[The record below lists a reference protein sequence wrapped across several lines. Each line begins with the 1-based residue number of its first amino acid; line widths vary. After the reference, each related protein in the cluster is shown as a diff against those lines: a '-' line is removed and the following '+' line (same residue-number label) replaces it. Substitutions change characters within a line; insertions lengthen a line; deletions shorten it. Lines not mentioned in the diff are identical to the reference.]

1 MGFKGFTEKKYKDD
15 SRLLKFKS
23 IIINLSKLIIIM
35 TAATFLSFLFR
46 IISFHESNIIIAYIL
61 GVLLTAKITDGYF
74 YGIIAS
80 AIGVLTFNF
89 FFTEPYYTFIA
100 YRPDYPVTFVIML
113 IAAIITSTLTAR
125 VKQEAKLSHLREK
138 RTQIL
143 YQINKSLLMVRSI
156 NEIVHVCGE
165 DIAKLFN
172 RSVIISIADSSN
184 SLEDPYI
191 YKFNDDL
198 YTEVFNST
206 LERKVINDTFI
217 SESPVGA
224 GTDIDEYSS
233 AYYIPIRGQSG
244 NLGVIGVSCFEKNLL
259 NDEQKYLLEAVMA
272 QIALAAEREK
282 LWEKQQKSKMEVE
295 SERLRSNLLRGIS
308 HDLRTPLA
316 GILGA
321 TSTIMDNYDVLGN
334 NVKKDLLQDIYEETS
349 WLIHSIEN
357 ILSLTRM
364 DEGRIEIKKNMEAV
378 EEIVGEAVSRVKKLS
393 GRHTIKID
401 IPDDLIFIS
410 IDGLLIEQVFVNLL
424 DNAIK
429 YTPEDSTITVSAKV
443 EKDDIIFE
451 VSDNGDGIPE
461 DSLPLIFN
469 RFYTGAASNK
479 NARHGTGLGLAIC
492 KSIVT
497 AHGGKIYAFNS
508 QNGGAVFRFILPAGS
523 DLNDK

>member
-1 MGFKGFTEKKYKDD
+1 MPIEDNN
-15 SRLLKFKS
+15 KFKS
-23 IIINLSKLIIIM
+23 IFKLSKIKLIVINLLKTFIIM
-35 TAATFLSFLFR
+35 AAATFLSFLFR
-46 IISFHESNIIIAYIL
+46 FISFHESNIIIAYIL
-61 GVLLTAKITDGYF
+61 GVLLVAKETDGYF
-74 YGIIAS
+74 YGILSSI
-80 AIGVLTFNF
+80 IGVLTFNF
-89 FFTEPYYTFIA
+89 FFTEPYFTFIA

-113 IAAIITSTLTAR
+113 LAAIITSTLTAK

-143 YQINKSLLMVRSI
+143 YQINKGLLTVRSI

-172 RSVIISIADSSN
+172 RSVIISMADSSN
-184 SLEDPYI
+184 SLNEPYI

-198 YTEVFNST
+198 YTEIFNSA
-206 LERKVINDTFI
+206 LEKKVINNTFSSGI
-217 SESPVGA
+217 PAGA
-224 GTDIDEYSS
+224 GTNTDEYSS
-233 AYYIPIRGQSG
+233 AYYMPIRGQSG
-244 NLGVIGVSCFEKNLL
+244 NLGVIGVSCFEKSLL
-259 NDEQKYLLEAVMA
+259 SDEQKYLLEAVTA

-295 SERLRSNLLRGIS
+295 RERLRSNLLRGIS

-321 TSTIMDNYDVLGN
+321 TSTLIDNYDVLGN
-334 NVKKDLLQDIYEETS
+334 SIKKDLLQDVYEETS

-357 ILSLTRM
+357 ILSLTRI

-393 GRHTIKID
+393 GSHVIKVD
-401 IPDDLIFIS
+401 IPDDLILIP
-410 IDGLLIEQVFVNLL
+410 IDGMLIEQVFINLL

-443 EKDDIIFE
+443 EKDNIIFE
-451 VSDNGDGIPE
+451 VSDNGNGISE
-461 DSLPLIFN
+461 ENLPYIFN
-469 RFYTGAASNK
+469 RFYTGTSSNK
-479 NARHGTGLGLAIC
+479 NSRHGTGLGLAIC
-492 KSIVT
+492 KSIIT

-508 QNGGAVFRFILPAGS
+508 QNGGAVFRFILPVGS
-523 DLNDK
+523 DEDDK